1 VYFEDLGSTL
11 DIPLEEMESFMESD
25 EHSSIH
31 SGDVRNFAVAESAGP
46 TIVLTFERM
55 IDGHWKPSRSR
66 VTSFPPYCRFI
77 EELEGDL
84 AGSRFV
90 VVHRPDGAKT
100 RVDLFGDIQCAG
112 KSPEQI
118 RKYWQS
124 TLDRAHDEDVAALRK
139 FRDRK

>member
-11 DIPLEEMESFMESD
+11 DIPLEEMESFMDSS

-31 SGDVRNFAVAESAGP
+31 SKDVRNFAVAETAGP

-77 EELEGDL
+77 EEIEGDF

-100 RVDLFGDIQCAG
+100 RVDLFGDIQCKG

-124 TLDRAHDEDVAALRK
+124 TLDKAYDEDMAALQK
-139 FRDRK
+139 FQDRE